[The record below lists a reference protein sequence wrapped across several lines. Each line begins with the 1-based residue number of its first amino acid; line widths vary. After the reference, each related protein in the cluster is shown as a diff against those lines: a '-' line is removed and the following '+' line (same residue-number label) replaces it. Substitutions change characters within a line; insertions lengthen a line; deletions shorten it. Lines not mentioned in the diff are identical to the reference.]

1 MAISKQDVPRDPQ
14 LLGNTVTPS
23 VKGPH
28 HNGANHPQ
36 PWLNHAATGSQRQMP
51 TAVTSHPN
59 DIRVI
64 RAAQGSG
71 SLLHGRSRSECQRCA
86 APPAESP
93 PPSEGLKQR
102 WVSSNISIHIPI
114 VGYKYHLRRGERKP
128 ASPIYPYVP
137 QYLSPRDSSPRNP
150 SCTPRDPHPETLLA
164 QTFNP

>member
-1 MAISKQDVPRDPQ
+1 M
-14 LLGNTVTPS
+14 TPS